1 MTNYPTTT
9 KTSPTTSGRLARR
22 GVLALATAG
31 VLATSAGQTSAQ
43 PAGPPDRQTVIEILE
58 EVCERFSHPV
68 SADLGAVLPSN
79 YEVRGRMLE
88 ILHGRVHAGTDCS
101 VFEHVV

>member
-1 MTNYPTTT
+1 MTNNPTAT
-9 KTSPTTSGRLARR
+9 KTSLTTSGRLAR

-43 PAGPPDRQTVIEILE
+43 PAGPPDRHTMIEILE
-58 EVCERFSHPV
+58 EVCERFNHPV

-79 YEVRGRMLE
+79 YEVRGRMIE